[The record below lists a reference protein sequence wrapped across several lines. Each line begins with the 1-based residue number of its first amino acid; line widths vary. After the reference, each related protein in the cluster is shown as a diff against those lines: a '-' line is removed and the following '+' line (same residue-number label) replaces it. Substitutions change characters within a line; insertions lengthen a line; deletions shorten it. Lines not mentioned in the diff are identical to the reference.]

1 MRSSKLQFS
10 KHPKVALAVN
20 LLYRMA
26 HLQNNYILEDYMT
39 EDKIIQALEKVSND
53 LNLAKRIMW
62 VVSEDVFG
70 TTDPLFATEYTQQ
83 YTALNNGAY
92 DLVYQSEKVVDALIS
107 TMTKR
112 STEKKGI
119 TA

>member
-1 MRSSKLQFS
+1 
-10 KHPKVALAVN
+10 
-20 LLYRMA
+20 
-26 HLQNNYILEDYMT
+26 MT
-39 EDKIIQALEKVSND
+39 EEKIIQALEKVSND
-53 LNLAKRIMW
+53 LNLAKKIMW
-62 VVSEDVFG
+62 IVAEDVFG

>member
-1 MRSSKLQFS
+1 
-10 KHPKVALAVN
+10 
-20 LLYRMA
+20 
-26 HLQNNYILEDYMT
+26 MT
-39 EDKIIQALEKVSND
+39 EDKIIQDLEKVSND

-62 VVSEDVFG
+62 VVAEDVFG

-107 TMTKR
+107 TMMKR
-112 STEKKGI
+112 STEKKGM

>member
-20 LLYRMA
+20 LLYRKA

-107 TMTKR
+107 TMMKR
-112 STEKKGI
+112 STEKKGM

>member
-1 MRSSKLQFS
+1 
-10 KHPKVALAVN
+10 
-20 LLYRMA
+20 
-26 HLQNNYILEDYMT
+26 MT

-62 VVSEDVFG
+62 VVAEDVFG

-112 STEKKGI
+112 SIEKKGI

>member
-1 MRSSKLQFS
+1 
-10 KHPKVALAVN
+10 
-20 LLYRMA
+20 
-26 HLQNNYILEDYMT
+26 MT
-39 EDKIIQALEKVSND
+39 EEKIIQALEKVSND
-53 LNLAKRIMW
+53 LNLAKKIMRI
-62 VVSEDVFG
+62 VAEDVFG

-107 TMTKR
+107 TMMKR
-112 STEKKGI
+112 STEKRGM

>member
-1 MRSSKLQFS
+1 
-10 KHPKVALAVN
+10 
-20 LLYRMA
+20 
-26 HLQNNYILEDYMT
+26 MT

-107 TMTKR
+107 TMMKR
-112 STEKKGI
+112 STEKKGM

>member
-1 MRSSKLQFS
+1 
-10 KHPKVALAVN
+10 
-20 LLYRMA
+20 MA
-26 HLQNNYILEDYMT
+26 EEN
-39 EDKIIQALEKVSND
+39 IIQALEKVSND
-53 LNLAKRIMW
+53 LNLAKKIMW
-62 VVSEDVFG
+62 IVAEDVFG

-112 STEKKGI
+112 STEKKGM

>member
-1 MRSSKLQFS
+1 
-10 KHPKVALAVN
+10 
-20 LLYRMA
+20 
-26 HLQNNYILEDYMT
+26 MT

-62 VVSEDVFG
+62 VVAEDVFG

-107 TMTKR
+107 TMMKR

>member
-1 MRSSKLQFS
+1 
-10 KHPKVALAVN
+10 
-20 LLYRMA
+20 
-26 HLQNNYILEDYMT
+26 MT

-53 LNLAKRIMW
+53 LNLAKKIMW
-62 VVSEDVFG
+62 IVAEDVFG

-112 STEKKGI
+112 STEKKEI

>member
-1 MRSSKLQFS
+1 
-10 KHPKVALAVN
+10 
-20 LLYRMA
+20 
-26 HLQNNYILEDYMT
+26 MT

-53 LNLAKRIMW
+53 LNLAKKIMW
-62 VVSEDVFG
+62 IVAEDVFG

-112 STEKKGI
+112 STEKKGM

>member
-1 MRSSKLQFS
+1 MSEEK
-10 KHPKVALAVN
+10 
-20 LLYRMA
+20 
-26 HLQNNYILEDYMT
+26 IL
-39 EDKIIQALEKVSND
+39 QALEKVSND

-62 VVSEDVFG
+62 VVAEDVFG
-70 TTDPLFATEYTQQ
+70 TTDPLFATEYTRQ
-83 YTALNNGAY
+83 YTALNNGAC
-92 DLVYQSEKVVDALIS
+92 DLVYQSEKVIDALIS